1 MTSPRFS
8 VVIPAFNEQDNLL
21 PLLEE
26 LGPVMEPLTGGYEII
41 VIDDGSTDGTHE
53 RLEAA
58 KRDWPALRVLRM
70 RANAGQSAAFAAGF
84 DAARGEILVTLD
96 ADLQNNPADIPRLL
110 SRLDEFDVVCG
121 IRRRRRDSWLRR
133 VSSSTARRVRQAVLK
148 DSITDVGCSIR
159 AFRKQH
165 AAELPRFD
173 GMHRFIPVF
182 LEWQG
187 LSIHQI
193 DVDHRPRHAGDSKY
207 GVRNRLFAT
216 VADLMAVRWLK
227 SRRINYEIEE

>member
-8 VVIPAFNEQDNLL
+8 AVIPAYNEEENIL

-26 LGPVMEPLTGGYEII
+26 LVPAMEAIPGGYEII
-41 VIDDGSTDGTHE
+41 IVDDGSTDGTRA

-58 KRDWPALRVLRM
+58 KGDWPALRVLRM
-70 RANAGQSAAFAAGF
+70 KANAGQSAAFVAGF
-84 DAARGEILVTLD
+84 DAAHGEIVITLD
-96 ADLQNNPADIPRLL
+96 ADLQNNPADIPRLV
-110 SRLDEFDVVCG
+110 SHLDEFDVVCG
-121 IRRRRRDSWLRR
+121 IRRKRRDSWLRR
-133 VSSSTARRVRQAVLK
+133 MSSSTARRVRQSVLK
-148 DSITDVGCSIR
+148 DSIADVGCSIR

-165 AAELPRFD
+165 AVELPRFD

-187 LSIHQI
+187 LSIHQV
-193 DVDHRPRHAGDSKY
+193 DVDHRPRSAGTSKY
-207 GVRNRLFAT
+207 GVWNRLPAT
-216 VADLMAVRWLK
+216 LADLMAVRWLK

>member
-8 VVIPAFNEQDNLL
+8 VVIPAYNEQDNIL

-26 LGPVMEPLTGGYEII
+26 LVPVMEAMPGGHEII
-41 VIDDGSTDGTHE
+41 IVDDGSTDDT
-53 RLEAA
+53 RACLEAA
-58 KRDWPALRVLRM
+58 KGDRPTLRVLRM
-70 RANAGQSAAFAAGF
+70 KANAGQSAAFAAGF
-84 DAARGEILVTLD
+84 DAARGEIIITLD
-96 ADLQNNPADIPRLL
+96 ADLQNNPADIPRLVSHL
-110 SRLDEFDVVCG
+110 GEFDVVCG
-121 IRRRRRDSWLRR
+121 IRRKRRDTWLRR
-133 VSSSTARRVRQAVLK
+133 MSSSTARRVRQSVLK

-159 AFRKQH
+159 VFRRQY

-187 LSIHQI
+187 LRIHQI
-193 DVDHRPRHAGDSKY
+193 EVDHRPRKAGDSKY
-207 GVRNRLFAT
+207 GVWNRLPAT
-216 VADLMAVRWLK
+216 LGDLMAVRWLK